1 MNRITLASLDEVIEA
16 LRKIVRENPGTIINP
31 CDLIPCI
38 GYSACTPEGEL
49 TTFDCP
55 LESLKSIP
63 HDSPLRIAMA
73 TEQGRLNL
81 GDAIAK
87 PN

>member
-1 MNRITLASLDEVIEA
+1 MISA
-16 LRKIVRENPGTIINP
+16 LRRFVRENLGTVINP

-38 GYSACTPEGEL
+38 GYSAYTPEGEL

-63 HDSPLRIAMA
+63 HDSPSYRARTSQPRGCYCEA
-73 TEQGRLNL
+73 
-81 GDAIAK
+81 
-87 PN
+87 